1 MDETSSGG
9 PGSVRER
16 ILVATLEVIATEGL
30 DAVRH
35 RRVAEIAGV
44 SPGSTTYHFASRG
57 DLVEEAFTYYLDE
70 ASAVLDSL
78 AEPISEGDDPV
89 EALVRYITALLTREF
104 RTAGLV
110 QAEYELILHATR
122 SPELARR
129 LADWEDAHVVRFEQF
144 LRSAGA
150 AHAQESAR
158 LLVAVI
164 RGLEVD
170 GLIHPGRGE
179 DLAEQLT
186 PVVAALVAA
195 DRAPIDRAPT
205 D

>member
-1 MDETSSGG
+1 MQETSIGG
-9 PGSVRER
+9 PPAVRER
-16 ILVATLEVIATEGL
+16 ILAATLELIAAEGL

-57 DLVEEAFTYYLDE
+57 DLVEEAFTYYLDQ

-78 AEPISEGDDPV
+78 AEPIAEGDDPV
-89 EALVRYITALLTREF
+89 DALVGYITALLAREF

-122 SPELARR
+122 SPELARK
-129 LADWEDAHVVRFEQF
+129 LAEWEDAHAARFEQF
-144 LRSAGA
+144 LASVGA
-150 AHAQESAR
+150 AHPPASAR
-158 LLVAVI
+158 VLVAVI

-170 GLIHPGRGE
+170 GLIHPGRRTE
-179 DLAEQLT
+179 LAERLR
-186 PVVAALVAA
+186 PVVAALLVA
-195 DRAPIDRAPT
+195 D
-205 D
+205 